1 MAGDAPLFS
10 RESLSQGLPS
20 RRATALLF
28 AIENRTAQLVAGLQ
42 APPIVLSEGAARRRE
57 RAFLEAVA
65 QGRDLPVRPTIQ
77 DLERHA
83 PAWAD
88 LVPGDPALRAA
99 LAHLVGTKYVAPYS
113 EVPQLRAALGLD
125 TDAVGDAYRGLF
137 GTAPQATFAE
147 RLSFVGR
154 LRWAGSRLA
163 GRLDALPAFWLA
175 FAVTLIIGAVN
186 LALPIAVAGVGAIPG
201 IVLIVVLGLINLVT
215 ITAMVE
221 VVARSGRMRF
231 GDAFIGTVVGDYL
244 GPAASAILS
253 AVLIAFSFGILLVF
267 YVGIATTLAEGTGLP
282 AAGWMLLLFAVGLY
296 FLTRGSLNA
305 TVASSIVIT
314 SINVG
319 LLVVLAGLAFA
330 HFRLENLT
338 YVNLPWV
345 GGSFDP
351 LVVGALIGV
360 VLDIFGAHVLVTIF
374 GKTLLQRDPG
384 GRSVVRG
391 HAAGIGFAMLLNV
404 VWVMAVSGAVAPQV
418 LANEPSTVL
427 VPLAEVAGPL
437 VAPLGA
443 VFVILSMGLGL
454 VHFSLALFNLA
465 RERIGTRRLRGGS
478 RSRFVLSLSPVIAVL
493 LVAEWMVITD
503 TGSFTGILGFLGVLV
518 HSLMAGV
525 FPALLIVASR
535 RKGEIVPGVS
545 FRFLGHPIVVGGVYL
560 LFLSNLFIHGV
571 VIWDQ
576 PLQQLVAVLIGL
588 LVLGMTG
595 MMVRRRAFAPRAII
609 ELRADR
615 RRDAS
620 SLLAVTANGEP
631 SKAEVHRR
639 DAGGEWQPGAVG
651 ELFDIASLRALRI
664 DLPAGVAPELR
675 VWAHAIT
682 PDGTDEALP
691 TRVTVRDSSRANDL
705 EPDGSGAVTLRPGPG
720 PCQVD
725 ITLTASSV

>member
-1 MAGDAPLFS
+1 VTGDAPLFS
-10 RESLSQGLPS
+10 RESLTQGLPS

-28 AIENRTAQLVAGLQ
+28 ALENRTAHLMAGLQ
-42 APPIVLSEGAARRRE
+42 VPPIVLSEGAARRRE
-57 RAFLEAVA
+57 HAFLAAVA
-65 QGRDLPVRPTIQ
+65 QGRELPVRPTIQ

-83 PAWAD
+83 PAWSD
-88 LVPGDPALRAA
+88 LVPDDPAMRAA
-99 LAHLVGTKYVAPYS
+99 LAHLMGSKYVAPYS
-113 EVPQLRAALGLD
+113 EVPQVRAALGLD
-125 TDAVGDAYRGLF
+125 TDAVGEAYRGLF
-137 GTAPQATFAE
+137 GTSPQATFKG
-147 RLSFVGR
+147 RLSLIGR
-154 LRWAGSRLA
+154 LRWEGSRLA

-175 FAVTLIIGAVN
+175 FVVTLVIGAVN

-244 GPAASAILS
+244 GPAASAVLS

-267 YVGIATTLAEGTGLP
+267 YVGIATTLADGTGLP
-282 AAGWMLLLFAVGLY
+282 AAGWMLVLFAVGLY

-319 LLVVLAGLAFA
+319 LLLVLSGLAFA
-330 HFRLENLT
+330 NFRLENLT
-338 YVNLPWV
+338 YVNLPWI

-360 VLDIFGAHVLVTIF
+360 VLDLFGAHVLVTIF

-404 VWVMAVSGAVAPQV
+404 VWVVAVSGAVAPQV
-418 LANEPSTVL
+418 LASEPSTVL
-427 VPLAEVAGPL
+427 VPLAQVAGPL

-465 RERIGTRRLRGGS
+465 RERIGTHRLWGGT
-478 RSRFVLSLSPVIAVL
+478 RSRFLLSLGPVIAVL
-493 LVAEWMVITD
+493 VVAEWMVLTD
-503 TGSFTGILGFLGVLV
+503 TGSFTGILGLLGVLV
-518 HSLMAGV
+518 RSLMAGV

-545 FRFLGHPIVVGGVYL
+545 YRFVGHPLIVGGVYL
-560 LFLSNLFIHGV
+560 LFLSNLFVHGV
-571 VIWDQ
+571 LIWDQ
-576 PLQQLVAVLIGL
+576 PLQQLGAVLIGL
-588 LVLGMTG
+588 LVLGLTG
-595 MMVRRRAFAPRAII
+595 TMLWRGTFAPRAVI
-609 ELRADR
+609 ELRADH

-620 SLLAVTANGEP
+620 SLLAVTAHGDP
-631 SKAEVHRR
+631 SAAEVQRR
-639 DAGGEWQPGAVG
+639 DEGGDWRPGG
-651 ELFDIASLRALRI
+651 IGDLSDIDTLRALRI
-664 DLPAGVAPELR
+664 DLPVGVAPELR

-691 TRVTVRDSSRANDL
+691 THVTVRD
-705 EPDGSGAVTLRPGPG
+705 GSGATDLQPGSSGSVTLRLGSG
-720 PCQVD
+720 PCQVE
-725 ITLTASSV
+725 ITLTASPV